1 MTTDIDLYRPSA
13 DTPTV
18 APTVSRLHNPWTPH
32 LIGACAAASAAT
44 VGVLLAALA
53 EAVRLD
59 VSCGVVLAAW
69 AVVVLLSWRQGR
81 FEKDPPASAFR
92 PAKR

>member
-1 MTTDIDLYRPSA
+1 MTTTEIRWPPA
-13 DTPTV
+13 DTLPAVPTV
-18 APTVSRLHNPWTPH
+18 LRLHNPWTAH
-32 LIGACAAASAAT
+32 LLGACAAASAAT

-69 AVVVLLSWRQGR
+69 AVVLLLSWRQGR
-81 FEKDPPASAFR
+81 FEADPPASAFV